1 MPEVGLLAIWP
12 HGNWDGQ
19 RLISHYTTDVEE
31 YLGGW
36 CSTGVLRAV
45 VIDSVS
51 VSGSDRWVWLVNVLA
66 CIGFR
71 DLCESLVGA
80 HSAGGRVWESHLT
93 LAGSDRGYRPSGL

>member
-1 MPEVGLLAIWP
+1 MRAGGRKEPMTGLRP
-12 HGNWDGQ
+12 D
-19 RLISHYTTDVEE
+19 
-31 YLGGW
+31 LGGW

-93 LAGSDRGYRPSGL
+93 LAGSDRGYRPSGP